1 MFTFR
6 RFFRP
11 FLALISVLVIAIA
24 QPVTAGDL
32 PTLEQILGRYVEALG
47 GRENLTKLTT
57 RSIIGEQIDDRPY
70 KGERVTIGIEA
81 WADTTGAFSMVMH
94 EAGGDR
100 RTGSDDDHNAKLA
113 FIFNPQ
119 GPLMIAKHFPNPHVT
134 GTWDYDGKLY
144 YKVENDL
151 KFEYYTLYFEVETG
165 MLTRIGYH
173 WWLEDF
179 RTVDGVLIPFI
190 VVRGRKG
197 GSTTLYLETV
207 THNGDVTEH
216 LATGGQER

>member
-1 MFTFR
+1 MSTFR

-11 FLALISVLVIAIA
+11 FLVLV
-24 QPVTAGDL
+24 PVLILTSAPSVFAGDL
-32 PTLEQILGRYVEALG
+32 PTLEQILDRYVEALG
-47 GRENLTKLTT
+47 GRENIAKLAT
-57 RSIIGEQIDDRPY
+57 RSITGQQIDDRPY
-70 KGERVTIGIEA
+70 QGEPVTTELEM
-81 WADTTGAFSMVMH
+81 WADNTGVFSMVLH

-100 RTGSDDDHNAKLA
+100 RTGSSDDHNAKLA

-119 GPLMIAKHFPNPHVT
+119 GPLMVAKHFPNPHVT
-134 GTWDYDGKLY
+134 GTWDYDGKLF

-173 WWLEDF
+173 WLLEDF
-179 RTVDGVLIPFI
+179 REVDGVLVPFT

-197 GSTTLYLETV
+197 GSTNLYFESV
-207 THNGDVTEH
+207 THNVDVTEH
-216 LATGGQER
+216 LAPGGQEQ